1 MTLPSSFLLAP
12 LLACGL
18 SACASYNPL
27 PLPVSPGL
35 AASVPELEGAPQA
48 GAALSVSDVARLTV
62 LNSPDLRATRAEHGV
77 GQAQLLQ
84 AGLPPNPQVTG
95 AILPLAAGLGDT
107 TAWNAGINYDLKSLI
122 TLSTRRRGARDA
134 ARQVDA
140 QIVWQEWQAV
150 GQARLL
156 AIDLIEGER
165 SLRLL
170 QQAEALLASRQSR
183 SEAALAAGN
192 VTLSTVAPDIAALQ
206 AVRTQSRDAQRQLL
220 SKRHQLNALLG
231 LLPDVPLPLAAAP
244 DLPPLDAGSV
254 ERRLP
259 GLADRRPDLIA
270 LQLGYRAEDAKV
282 RAAILGQFPNLTF
295 GVTGGSDNANVR
307 NIGPQ
312 IGVELPIFDRNQ
324 GNIAIE
330 RATRQQLH
338 DEYAARL
345 ASADGQVHA
354 MLSEIALLTRQL
366 AASRAELPELQHA
379 ASRAEAA
386 FGAGAIDDRSYVDL
400 VSARYAKEQDLV
412 TIEQSLLEQQV
423 ALATLTGAGMPPV
436 SLEPAP

>member
-1 MTLPSSFLLAP
+1 VGSLT
-12 LLACGL
+12 
-18 SACASYNPL
+18 
-27 PLPVSPGL
+27 
-35 AASVPELEGAPQA
+35 ELEGAPPT
-48 GAALSVSDVARLTV
+48 GRALSVTEVAQLAV
-62 LNSPDLRATRAEHGV
+62 LNNPDLRATRAQHGV

-107 TAWNAGINYDLKSLI
+107 TAWTAGINYDIKSLI
-122 TLSTRRRGARDA
+122 TLNTRRRSAGDA
-134 ARQVDA
+134 AHQVDA
-140 QIVWQEWQAV
+140 QIVWQEWQTV

-156 AIDLIEGER
+156 ATDLIEGQR
-165 SLRLL
+165 SVRLL
-170 QQAEALLASRQSR
+170 QGTEALLASRQSR

-192 VTLSTVAPDIAALQ
+192 ATLATVAPDIAAVQ
-206 AVRTQSRDAQRQLL
+206 AARNLIRDVQRQLL

-231 LLPDVPLPLAAAP
+231 LLPDVTVPLTAAP
-244 DLPPLDAGSV
+244 DLPPFDAAAV
-254 ERRLP
+254 ERDLP
-259 GLADRRPDLIA
+259 ALADRRPDLIA

-295 GVTGGSDNANVR
+295 GVTGSSDNANVR
-307 NIGPQ
+307 NVGPQ

-345 ASADGQVHA
+345 AAADGQVRA
-354 MLSEIALLTRQL
+354 MLSEIALLTRQR
-366 AASRAELPELQHA
+366 AAVRAELPGLQRA
-379 ASRAEAA
+379 AARAETA
-386 FGAGAIDDRSYVDL
+386 FAVGGIDDRSYVDL

-412 TIEQSLLEQQV
+412 TIEQTLLDQQV

-436 SLEPAP
+436 ALKPVSLEPAS